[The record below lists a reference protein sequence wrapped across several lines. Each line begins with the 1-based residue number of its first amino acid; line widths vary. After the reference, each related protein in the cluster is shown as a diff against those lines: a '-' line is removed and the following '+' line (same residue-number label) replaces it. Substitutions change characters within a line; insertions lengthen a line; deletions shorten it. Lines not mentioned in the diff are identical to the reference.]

1 MSNAKCDFRERY
13 SQLLPIDDN
22 DYKKAKRFYDVYL
35 KIFHELLTCDNLD
48 DLNSLKN
55 EIIDNNP
62 WKDAI
67 EEPRNDFR
75 GIAESDFEILNPLIN
90 NEVSNFKNIFL
101 NKKLKDFY
109 GKNFFDLLT
118 THLEEDDIN
127 VLEKEIKSNMS
138 IPFYK
143 KIFGDFEHALDGNF
157 ENPRVIILG
166 SNPRLKNIDHASFNL
181 ETVYL
186 NPFEHEVPE
195 YINSEESEINQYYLR
210 DNGFFLKELDSCEHK
225 EFIKDSF
232 INNVKGDNFPYALL
246 ELYPY
251 ATKGINEWY
260 DGVPINNKIIKKYL
274 NIKRFLPS
282 QVWSLNILTYTIKKA
297 LLSNEKMFIFC
308 TVKNSRFKEKFLNKY
323 FKDELKLHIKSCVK
337 VLLKKDDRDRM
348 FNVNNIEGY
357 LDYPEIKFNEKTA
370 SVEFFELIWNIK
382 IPEDE

>member
-1 MSNAKCDFRERY
+1 M
-13 SQLLPIDDN
+13 
-22 DYKKAKRFYDVYL
+22 
-35 KIFHELLTCDNLD
+35 
-48 DLNSLKN
+48 
-55 EIIDNNP
+55 
-62 WKDAI
+62 
-67 EEPRNDFR
+67 
-75 GIAESDFEILNPLIN
+75 
-90 NEVSNFKNIFL
+90 
-101 NKKLKDFY
+101 
-109 GKNFFDLLT
+109 
-118 THLEEDDIN
+118 
-127 VLEKEIKSNMS
+127 
-138 IPFYK
+138 
-143 KIFGDFEHALDGNF
+143 
-157 ENPRVIILG
+157 
-166 SNPRLKNIDHASFNL
+166 
-181 ETVYL
+181 
-186 NPFEHEVPE
+186 
-195 YINSEESEINQYYLR
+195 R